1 VTDFNDPSPWEQA
14 AERDSQ
20 EHQRRRKRRAHLRT
34 ENHQRPRCAG
44 CEGDM
49 LVFSACDVFTEEQLQ
64 DVYGYLND
72 EFRPGDILCFWCW
85 NDLTECGENFG
96 WGHA

>member
-1 VTDFNDPSPWEQA
+1 
-14 AERDSQ
+14 
-20 EHQRRRKRRAHLRT
+20 
-34 ENHQRPRCAG
+34 
-44 CEGDM
+44 
-49 LVFSACDVFTEEQLQ
+49 
-64 DVYGYLND
+64 LND